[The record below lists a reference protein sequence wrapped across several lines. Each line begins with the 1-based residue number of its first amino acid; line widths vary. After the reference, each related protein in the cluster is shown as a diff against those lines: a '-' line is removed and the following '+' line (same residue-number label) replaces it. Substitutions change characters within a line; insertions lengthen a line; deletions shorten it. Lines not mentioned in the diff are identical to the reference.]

1 MLPRRFSI
9 NPISTERDLSD
20 TVALIRAY
28 AASLPIDLAYQDF
41 ESELLAM
48 PGKYAPPTG
57 ALLLARGA
65 DGAALGCVGLRP
77 LSDPGDCEMKR
88 LYVAPA
94 GRGLGVGRALLTA
107 VVSAAEQIGYHRI
120 LLDTLPSMQAA
131 MSLYEQAGFATI
143 APYYETPVAGTRF
156 MARALR

>member
-9 NPISTERDLSD
+9 NPVDTERDLSD
-20 TVALIRAY
+20 AVALVRAY

-41 ESELLAM
+41 ESELAAM
-48 PGKYAPPTG
+48 PGKYAPPAG
-57 ALLLARGA
+57 VLLLARGT
-65 DGAALGCVGLRP
+65 DGAALGCVALRP

-94 GRGLGVGRALLTA
+94 GRGLGVGRALLTTLISTA
-107 VVSAAEQIGYHRI
+107 GQIGYHRM

-131 MSLYEQAGFATI
+131 MTLYEKAGFVTI
-143 APYYETPVAGTRF
+143 PPYYDTPVAGTRF
-156 MARALR
+156 MALALR

>member
-77 LSDPGDCEMKR
+77 LSDSGDCEMKR

-94 GRGLGVGRALLTA
+94 GRGLGIGRALLTA
-107 VVSAAEQIGYHRI
+107 VVAAAEQIGYRRI

-131 MSLYEQAGFATI
+131 TSLYEQAGFATI

>member
-9 NPISTERDLSD
+9 DPIGTERDLSD
-20 TVALIRAY
+20 AVALIRAY

-41 ESELLAM
+41 ESEMLAM
-48 PGKYAPPTG
+48 PGKYAPPAG

-77 LSDPGDCEMKR
+77 LPDPGDCEMKR

-107 VVSAAEQIGYHRI
+107 AVSSAAQIGYRRI